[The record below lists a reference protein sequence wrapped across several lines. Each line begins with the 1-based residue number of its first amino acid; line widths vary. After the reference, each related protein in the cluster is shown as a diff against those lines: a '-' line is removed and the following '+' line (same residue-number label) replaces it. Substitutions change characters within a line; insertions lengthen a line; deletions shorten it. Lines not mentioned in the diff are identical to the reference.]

1 MEKLIKNSII
11 KKTLLVLALG
21 SLGQFALAQ
30 ADAPKTIAN
39 IVTNLNHLPS
49 AEQKATLMAIA
60 SNKKNRAAIQTIANV
75 VLNFQHAVT
84 AEDKA
89 KLSAIAADETAT
101 AAEKELA
108 QIVAN
113 VNHTVNDEAK
123 ARLAKIK

>member
-1 MEKLIKNSII
+1 MKNRIII
-11 KKTLLVLALG
+11 KALLVLTLG

-39 IVTNLNHLPS
+39 IVTNLSHLPS
-49 AEQKATLMAIA
+49 AEQKATLMAIS
-60 SNKKNRAAIQTIANV
+60 SNKKNSAAIQTIANV
-75 VLNFQHAVT
+75 VHKFQHTVT

-89 KLSAIAADETAT
+89 KLAAIAADTSTT

-108 QIVAN
+108 LIVASF
-113 VNHTVNDEAK
+113 NHTVSDEAK